1 MRLVRRLRRPD
12 PTERP
17 TRTTAIRFANLGLMA
32 VELFVERG
40 YAATTIDAIAER
52 AGVSRRTVFTSVGG
66 KSAVLKLAFEWA
78 LAGDDEPVAIADRPE
93 MIEVRRTDDP
103 AALLAGWMALNGDI
117 NRRLSAL
124 YRVLVVAADA
134 DAEAAALVATTND
147 QRAEGARDIVAQ
159 LTELG
164 GLKPG
169 LERGP
174 AMAIADAL
182 IDPTIYQRLVEVHGL
197 TFDAYVE
204 HLQLMATSSLLR

>member
-1 MRLVRRLRRPD
+1 MTDVPRRYRSELRDDHARI
-12 PTERP
+12 
-17 TRTTAIRFANLGLMA
+17 TRRRIVDAGA
-32 VELFVERG
+32 ELFVEGG

-66 KSAVLKLAFEWA
+66 KSAVLKLAFDWA
-78 LAGDDEPVAIADRPE
+78 LAGDDEPVAIADRPQ

-103 AALLAGWMALNGDI
+103 AALLAGWMALNAEI

-159 LTELG
+159 LAELG
-164 GLKPG
+164 RLKPG
-169 LERGP
+169 LEPGP
-174 AMAIADAL
+174 ATAIADAL
-182 IDPTIYQRLVEVHGL
+182 IDPTIYQRLVEVHSL
-197 TFDAYVE
+197 TFDAYVK
-204 HLQLMATSSLLR
+204 HLQLMATSSLLP